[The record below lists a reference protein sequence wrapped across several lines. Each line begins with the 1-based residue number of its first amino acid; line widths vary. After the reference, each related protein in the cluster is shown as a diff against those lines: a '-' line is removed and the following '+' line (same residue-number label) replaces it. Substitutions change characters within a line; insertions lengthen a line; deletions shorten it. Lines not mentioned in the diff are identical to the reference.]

1 MRSQYDER
9 VNILNDRIKEEKEA
23 KEKEQLARKA
33 AEEKAKK
40 AEEVARKEEEEARK
54 AEEEKIFL
62 NIETLVEFGI
72 KGKEIEQ
79 RLSSKLGMSAE
90 QAKDWIRKYA
100 EYKTSRGSQI

>member
-1 MRSQYDER
+1 M
-9 VNILNDRIKEEKEA
+9 NDRIKEEKEA
-23 KEKEQLARKA
+23 KEKERLARKA
-33 AEEKAKK
+33 AEDGARK
-40 AEEVARKEEEEARK
+40 AEEEARKAEEEARK

-79 RLSSKLGMSAE
+79 RFSTKFGMSTE

>member
-9 VNILNDRIKEEKEA
+9 VNILNDRIKEKKQA

-33 AEEKAKK
+33 AEEQAQK
-40 AEEVARKEEEEARK
+40 AEEGASKAEEEAQK
-54 AEEEKIFL
+54 EEQEKIFL

-72 KGKEIEQ
+72 KDKEIEQ
-79 RLSSKLGMSAE
+79 RLSTKFGMSTD

-100 EYKTSRGSQI
+100 EYKTNK

>member
-23 KEKEQLARKA
+23 KEKERLARKA

-40 AEEVARKEEEEARK
+40 AEEGARK
-54 AEEEKIFL
+54 AEEQAQKEEQEKIFS
-62 NIETLVEFGI
+62 NIDTLLEFNV

-79 RLSSKLGMSAE
+79 HLSTKFGMSTD

-100 EYKTSRGSQI
+100 EYKTNK

>member
-1 MRSQYDER
+1 M
-9 VNILNDRIKEEKEA
+9 NDRIKEEKEA

-40 AEEVARKEEEEARK
+40 AEEIARKAEEEARK
-54 AEEEKIFL
+54 VEEEKIFL

-90 QAKDWIRKYA
+90 QAKDWIRNTQNTKHQEA
-100 EYKTSRGSQI
+100 PRFREPLLIERS

>member
-23 KEKEQLARKA
+23 KEKERLARKA
-33 AEEKAKK
+33 AEEQAQ
-40 AEEVARKEEEEARK
+40 KEEQ
-54 AEEEKIFL
+54 EKIFS
-62 NIETLVEFGI
+62 NIDTLLEFNV

-79 RLSSKLGMSAE
+79 RLSTKFGMSTD

-100 EYKTSRGSQI
+100 EYKTSGGSQI

>member
-23 KEKEQLARKA
+23 KEKERLARKA

-40 AEEVARKEEEEARK
+40 AEEGARK

-72 KGKEIEQ
+72 KCKEIEQ

-100 EYKTSRGSQI
+100 EYKTSRGS

>member
-33 AEEKAKK
+33 AEEQAQK
-40 AEEVARKEEEEARK
+40 AEEGASK

-72 KGKEIEQ
+72 KDKEIEQ
-79 RLSSKLGMSAE
+79 SLSIKFGMSTD

-100 EYKTSRGSQI
+100 EYKTNK

>member
-23 KEKEQLARKA
+23 KEKERLARKA
-33 AEEKAKK
+33 AEEQAQ
-40 AEEVARKEEEEARK
+40 KEEQ
-54 AEEEKIFL
+54 EKIFS
-62 NIETLVEFGI
+62 NIDTLLEFNV

-79 RLSSKLGMSAE
+79 RLSTKFGMSTD

-100 EYKTSRGSQI
+100 EYKTNK

>member
-23 KEKEQLARKA
+23 KEKERLARKA

-40 AEEVARKEEEEARK
+40 AEEGARK

-72 KGKEIEQ
+72 QGKEIEQ
-79 RLSSKLGMSAE
+79 RLSTNFVMATD

-100 EYKTSRGSQI
+100 EYKTNK